1 MMNDFVNKLIMTVL
15 LGSLCV
21 GIMSGC
27 ATLFGGG
34 DPKVTV
40 HPGDRK
46 AEWHGYLNDAARAL
60 DMELKADSEVYFVT
74 ATHYPAGYAA
84 IVMPL
89 ADGQLVGGWTTY
101 NGKRTKTMMAMYPDG
116 RLGTRT
122 GRHEA
127 GRAIMFS
134 NGIGDTPE
142 QDRRLKEAGIW

>member
-1 MMNDFVNKLIMTVL
+1 MNDFVTRLIQTVL
-15 LGSLCV
+15 LCSLCV

-27 ATLFGGG
+27 ATLFGGD
-34 DPKVTV
+34 DPEVTV

-46 AEWHGYLNDAARAL
+46 AEWHGYLNDATDAL
-60 DMELKADSEVYFVT
+60 GMELKTDSETYFV
-74 ATHYPAGYAA
+74 PAAHFPGGLAA

-127 GRAIMFS
+127 GRAIMYS

>member
-1 MMNDFVNKLIMTVL
+1 MNDFVTRLIQTVL

-40 HPGDRK
+40 HPDDRK
-46 AEWHGYLNDAARAL
+46 AEWHGYLNDATDAL
-60 DMELKADSEVYFVT
+60 GMELKSDSEVYFVG
-74 ATHYPAGYAA
+74 ATHYPGGLAA

-127 GRAIMFS
+127 GRAIMYS